1 MVAAQIP
8 KTACVA
14 KDQLKYNTI
23 LAINP
28 VVPNSLE
35 RLNENLD
42 SAMVIVWF
50 KITLITCILP
60 SL

>member
-1 MVAAQIP
+1 MLAAQIP

-28 VVPNSLE
+28 VVPKSLE
-35 RLNENLD
+35 GLSENLD
-42 SAMVIVWF
+42 SAI
-50 KITLITCILP
+50 IID
-60 SL
+60 